1 MAKFYLLTLGCPK
14 NTVDGEAMAM
24 LLKRQGYNATV
35 NPEEA
40 DILIVNTC
48 GFLQV
53 AREESIEA
61 LRELARFKRRGQLLI
76 AAGCLPQRAAD
87 EIIASV
93 PQVDGLLSTR
103 RWMEIAQ
110 LVERLRGR
118 GRRLRERYH
127 LLGDPEAEIEGA
139 WERPPVVGGSAYL
152 KISDGCDAPCAFCT
166 IPSIKGRMR
175 SRPLPDLVDEACA
188 LVAAGAR
195 EIVLVAQ
202 DTTAYGWD
210 RGERDALPQLIRAI
224 AERAQGLRWLR
235 LMYAYPGHITDELIE
250 VMARYEC
257 VVHYLDMP
265 LQHAHPDVLRRMR
278 RPALRHALEHIEK
291 LRKAM
296 PDIALRTT
304 FIVGYPGETEAE
316 FQTLLDFV
324 AEMEFDKV
332 GVFEFSPEPGTP
344 AAALP
349 DQVPDEVKAERRARL
364 MEVQQRISLR
374 RNQAQVGR
382 ILDVLVEG
390 HDQGVSYGR
399 SYRDAPEVDGL
410 VLFPGEAPVGEIIPV
425 RITGALEYDLEGEKA
440 L

>member
-1 MAKFYLLTLGCPK
+1 VAKFYLLTLGCPK

-175 SRPLPDLVDEACA
+175 SRSLPDLVDEACA

-210 RGERDALPQLIRAI
+210 RGERDALPRLIRAI

>member
-175 SRPLPDLVDEACA
+175 SRSLPDLVDEACA

-210 RGERDALPQLIRAI
+210 RGERDALPRLIRAI